1 LISPFSIQKVQ
12 DRLDV
17 VELIGNFIRLKK
29 RGANYLGN
37 CPFHNE
43 KSPSFT
49 VSPSKGIYK
58 CFGCSKAGN
67 AITFIQEHEKLS
79 YPEAIRWIAKY
90 YNIELEETQVS
101 QETIEHQKVE
111 ESLRVINNYAQQYFS
126 TTLNNTDEGI
136 NIGLGYLK
144 ERGFRQETIDK
155 FLIGYSL
162 EDRSSF
168 LKDALA
174 KGYNIDLL
182 VKCGLVNNKFDKPND
197 NYSGRVIFPIQN
209 ISGKVIGFGAR
220 ILKKND
226 KAPKYINTPEN
237 EIYSKSKTLYGLF
250 QARTAIG
257 KANEC
262 LLVEGYTDV
271 VSLSQAGVEN
281 VVASSG
287 TALTTEQLKLI
298 KRFSK
303 NLTIIYDGDAAGIK
317 AALRGLDMAIE
328 EGLNVQLVLLPD
340 AQDPD
345 SYVQQV
351 GTEGFNEYVAKNKK
365 DIILFQLELTL
376 KEAESDSVKKAALVN
391 DIASTL
397 SKINKAEEFTKQQD
411 YIKRC
416 AELLKIDEA
425 GLLALVNKLIR
436 EKVVKENQI
445 KQREA
450 DNEAMGADPELL
462 DEVQVQDQAMLMLQK
477 DYQQEKGLIRVL
489 LDYGDTAFDDKI
501 LVSQYIQKRI
511 GMDVEFVN
519 VKWANIYFSYFN
531 YTDTFGQ
538 NPNAD
543 FFTYH
548 EIDEIRNSAIE
559 ATHNPYEISANW
571 EAMFK
576 IHVPTFQDNY
586 VEDVKSCVTYFLLR
600 KLKAISNENLEQLN
614 QPNITHEDAMTYM
627 QVQKQIY
634 EWEKEILDGI
644 KVVWYK

>member
-17 VELIGNFIRLKK
+17 VELVGSFIRLKK

-58 CFGCSKAGN
+58 CFGCGKAGN

-79 YPEAIRWIAKY
+79 YPESIRWIAKF
-90 YNIELEETQVS
+90 YNIELEETASSPELVEQ
-101 QETIEHQKVE
+101 QKVE
-111 ESLRVINNYAQQYFS
+111 ESLRVINNYAQAYFT
-126 TTLNNTDEGI
+126 TTLNETEEGK
-136 NIGLGYLK
+136 NIGLAYFK
-144 ERGFRQETIDK
+144 ERGFRQDTIDK
-155 FLIGYSL
+155 FLLGYSL
-162 EDRSSF
+162 ENRNSF
-168 LKDALA
+168 LHDATA

-182 VKCGLVNNKFDKPND
+182 VKCGLVNNKFDKPSD

-220 ILKKND
+220 ILKKSE

-237 EIYSKSKTLYGLF
+237 EIYSKSKTLYGLY

-257 KANEC
+257 KSNEC

-317 AALRGLDMAIE
+317 AALRGLDMAVE

-340 AQDPD
+340 GQDPD
-345 SYVQQV
+345 SYVQET
-351 GTEGFNEYVAKNKK
+351 GAEEFNNFVAKNKK
-365 DIILFQLELTL
+365 DIILFRLELSL
-376 KEAESDSVKKAALVN
+376 KEAGQDSVKKADLIN
-391 DIASTL
+391 EIAATL
-397 SKINKAEEFTKQQD
+397 SKINKVEEFTKQQD

-425 GLLALVNKLIR
+425 GLLTLVNKKIR
-436 EKVVKENQI
+436 EKVVKENQLE
-445 KQREA
+445 KSEA
-450 DNEAMGADPELL
+450 ERLEQQANPANIVDEPSDAM
-462 DEVQVQDQAMLMLQK
+462 VMLQK
-477 DYQQEKGLIRVL
+477 DYKQEKELIKVL
-489 LDYGDTAFDDKI
+489 LEYGDIAFDDKV
-501 LVSQYIQKRI
+501 LVSTYIKNII
-511 GMDVEFVN
+511 GMDAEFAN
-519 VKWANIYFSYFN
+519 MKWANIYYAYFN
-531 YTDTFGQ
+531 YQETFGQ
-538 NPNAD
+538 NPPTD
-543 FFTYH
+543 FFTFH
-548 EIDEIRNSAIE
+548 ENEAIRNDAIE
-559 ATHNPYEISANW
+559 ATYNPYEVSENW
-571 EAMFK
+571 EKMFG
-576 IHVPTFQDNY
+576 IHVPSFQDNY
-586 VEDVKSCVTYFLLR
+586 IEEVKSCIIYFSLR
-600 KLKAISNENLEQLN
+600 KLKTISNEYVEQLN
-614 QPNITHEDAMTYM
+614 NPNLHEDEALLYM
-627 QVQKQIY
+627 QCHKQT
-634 EWEKEILDGI
+634 KEIEKSLLDGL
-644 KVVWYK
+644 KVVLYR

>member
-17 VELIGNFIRLKK
+17 VEIVGNFIRLKK

-79 YPEAIRWIAKY
+79 YPEAIRWIAKF
-90 YNIELEETQVS
+90 YNIELEETKS
-101 QETIEHQKVE
+101 SPEAIEQQQIE
-111 ESLRVINNYAQQYFS
+111 ESLRVINSYAQQYF
-126 TTLNNTDEGI
+126 TKTLLESEEGLQ
-136 NIGLGYLK
+136 IGVSYFK

-155 FLIGYSL
+155 FLLGYSL
-162 EDRSSF
+162 ENRSSF
-168 LKDALA
+168 LTDALA

-220 ILKKND
+220 ILKKSE

-237 EIYSKSKTLYGLF
+237 EIYSKSRTLYGLF

-257 KANEC
+257 KVNEC

-271 VSLSQAGVEN
+271 ISLSQSGVEN

-287 TALTTEQLKLI
+287 TALTVEQLKLI

-340 AQDPD
+340 GQDPD
-345 SYVQQV
+345 SYVQEV
-351 GTEGFNEYVAKNKK
+351 GTDGFNDYIAKNKK

-376 KEAESDSVKKAALVN
+376 KEAGQDSVKKAELIN
-391 DIASTL
+391 DIAATL

-425 GLLALVNKLIR
+425 GLLVLVNKKIR
-436 EKVVKENQI
+436 EKVTKEKQI
-445 KQREA
+445 AQRKAEGLEMEA
-450 DNEAMGADPELL
+450 NPEIIDDAPMDAMA
-462 DEVQVQDQAMLMLQK
+462 MLQK
-477 DYQQEKGLIRVL
+477 DYQQEKALIKVL
-489 LDYGDTAFDDKI
+489 LDYGDMAYDTKI
-501 LVSQYIQKRI
+501 LVSHYIQNRI
-511 GMDVEFVN
+511 GMEVEFVN
-519 VKWANIYFSYFN
+519 QKWANVYFTYFN

-538 NPNAD
+538 NPNSD

-548 EIDEIRNSAIE
+548 ENEEIRNSAIE
-559 ATHNPYEISANW
+559 ATHNPYEISENW
-571 EAMFK
+571 DKMFK
-576 IHVPTFQDNY
+576 IHVPQFSDNY
-586 VEDVKSCVTYFLLR
+586 SEEAKSSITYFLLR

-614 QPNITHEDAMTYM
+614 NPSITHEDAMTYM
-627 QVQKQIY
+627 QVQKQIK
-634 EWEKEILDGI
+634 EWEKEVLDGI
-644 KVVWYK
+644 QVVWYR

>member
-17 VELIGNFIRLKK
+17 VEIVGNFIRLKK

-79 YPEAIRWIAKY
+79 YPEAIRWIAKF
-90 YNIELEETQVS
+90 YNIELEETKS
-101 QETIEHQKVE
+101 SPEAIEQQQIE
-111 ESLRVINNYAQQYFS
+111 ESLRVINSYAQQYF
-126 TTLNNTDEGI
+126 TKTLLESEEGLQ
-136 NIGLGYLK
+136 IGVSYFK

-155 FLIGYSL
+155 FLLGYSL
-162 EDRSSF
+162 ENRSSF
-168 LKDALA
+168 LTDALA

-220 ILKKND
+220 ILKKSE

-237 EIYSKSKTLYGLF
+237 EIYSKSRTLYGLF

-257 KANEC
+257 KVNEC

-271 VSLSQAGVEN
+271 ISLSQSGVEN

-287 TALTTEQLKLI
+287 TALTVEQLKLI

-340 AQDPD
+340 GQDPD
-345 SYVQQV
+345 SYVQEV
-351 GTEGFNEYVAKNKK
+351 GTDGFNDYITKNKK

-376 KEAESDSVKKAALVN
+376 KEAGQDSVKKAELIN
-391 DIASTL
+391 DIAATL

-425 GLLALVNKLIR
+425 GLLTLVNKKIR
-436 EKVVKENQI
+436 EKVTKEKQI
-445 KQREA
+445 AQREA
-450 DNEAMGADPELL
+450 EGLEMEANPEII
-462 DEVQVQDQAMLMLQK
+462 DDAPMDAMAMLQK
-477 DYQQEKGLIRVL
+477 DYQQEKALIKVL
-489 LDYGDTAFDDKI
+489 LDYGDMAYDTKI
-501 LVSQYIQKRI
+501 LVSHYIQNRI
-511 GMDVEFVN
+511 GMEVEFVN
-519 VKWANIYFSYFN
+519 QKWANVYFTYFN

-538 NPNAD
+538 NPNSD

-548 EIDEIRNSAIE
+548 ENEEIRNSAIE
-559 ATHNPYEISANW
+559 ATHNPYEISENW
-571 EAMFK
+571 DKMFK
-576 IHVPTFQDNY
+576 IHVPQFSDNY
-586 VEDVKSCVTYFLLR
+586 SEEAKSSITYFLLR

-614 QPNITHEDAMTYM
+614 NPSITHEDAMTYM
-627 QVQKQIY
+627 QVQKQIK
-634 EWEKEILDGI
+634 EWEKEVLDGI
-644 KVVWYK
+644 QVVWYR